1 MGIKQKIFDI
11 RKNIGKLTKDTANP
25 FFKSKY
31 ADINQLIEMTDPLL
45 ADKQI
50 LITMPIRLGFVVVE
64 LTDLESGETME
75 SAIELPQSNDPQ
87 KTGSAITYFRRYALK
102 SLLNI
107 QEEDDDANK
116 ASGNIQEEDDDAN
129 KASGNIQEE
138 DVRPWLTETQFN
150 SYLAL
155 INKGEKWLDKIKKKY
170 RIKKAFSTTLESAE
184 KNYKP
189 KT

>member
-116 ASGNIQEEDDDAN
+116 ASGNIQEEDA
-129 KASGNIQEE
+129 
-138 DVRPWLTETQFN
+138 RPWLTETQFN
-150 SYLAL
+150 SYLDL

-170 RIKKAFSTTLESAE
+170 RIKKAYNTTLESAE

>member
-1 MGIKQKIFDI
+1 MGIKQKLFEI
-11 RKNIGKLTKDTANP
+11 RQNVGKLTKDTANP
-25 FFKSKY
+25 FYKSKY
-31 ADINQLIEMTDPLL
+31 ADINQLIELTDPLFF
-45 ADKQI
+45 DQNI
-50 LITMPIRLGFVVVE
+50 LCTMPIKSGYVVIE
-64 LTDLESGETME
+64 LDDLDSGETIT
-75 SAIELPQSNDPQ
+75 SELKLPESNDPQ
-87 KTGSAITYFRRYALK
+87 KVGSAITYFRRYALK

-116 ASGNIQEEDDDAN
+116 ASGNIQEEDD
-129 KASGNIQEE
+129 K
-138 DVRPWLTETQFN
+138 RPWLSETQFN

-170 RIKKAFSTTLESAE
+170 RIKKAYTTTLESAE